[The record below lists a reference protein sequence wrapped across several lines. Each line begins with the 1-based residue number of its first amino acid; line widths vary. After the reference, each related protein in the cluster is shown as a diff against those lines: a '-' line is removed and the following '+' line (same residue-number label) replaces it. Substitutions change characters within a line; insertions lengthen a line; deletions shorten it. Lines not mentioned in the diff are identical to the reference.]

1 MVMNKE
7 QINTSPEYQY
17 LQFVELKDFL
27 LWDVKKY
34 TKKFVSYSNKEFV
47 YLQDHIEERSQKI
60 KLSNYPKDDFGIL
73 GVNNEIGIF
82 DAYIAKGS
90 KINQPYKTLETDW
103 LSYNPYRINVGSIG
117 LKTKNHIGKYISP
130 AYVVFS
136 CKNSL
141 LPEFLF
147 KLFKTNNFN
156 DLIKE
161 NTSGSVRQILSFTA
175 LKNIQIPLPS
185 LQKQQEIVSSYNQK
199 TIEAEVKEQKAN
211 QLEKSIDEYLIK
223 ELGIEL
229 PQGETKQDHFLKFVE
244 FKDLSRWDSSFVIP
258 TKTVFKSSY
267 NPANL
272 KELIVS
278 FLKDESGKSLKIN
291 TSKQHPN
298 DKIYYIGM
306 DNVEKNT
313 GNTFIREMLGINIKS
328 QAVKVPKGFFIY
340 GKLRPYLNKYWF
352 NDNDDRDIVCSSE
365 FFVFKIKENINQ
377 LYFKYFISSSAV
389 QSQINHHYT
398 GARMPRISPEIFQR
412 IKIPLP
418 PLPIQ
423 NQIADKISSVKQE
436 TKTLR
441 NEAERLR
448 AQAKEEFENEVFS
461 KKLCN

>member
-90 KINQPYKTLETDW
+90 KINQPYKKLETDW
-103 LSYNPYRINVGSIG
+103 LAYNPYRINVGSIG

-298 DKIYYIGM
+298 DKIYYI
-306 DNVEKNT
+306 NYNH
-313 GNTFIREMLGINIKS
+313 IN
-328 QAVKVPKGFFIY
+328 
-340 GKLRPYLNKYWF
+340 
-352 NDNDDRDIVCSSE
+352 
-365 FFVFKIKENINQ
+365 FVNI
-377 LYFKYFISSSAV
+377 I
-389 QSQINHHYT
+389 I
-398 GARMPRISPEIFQR
+398 
-412 IKIPLP
+412 
-418 PLPIQ
+418 
-423 NQIADKISSVKQE
+423 
-436 TKTLR
+436 
-441 NEAERLR
+441 
-448 AQAKEEFENEVFS
+448 
-461 KKLCN
+461 